1 MRKDSEN
8 HWSTNVIDI
17 FDRFVHGSL
26 PDLTERLEVLLQG
39 LLIDRLRQAPNE
51 NLSVGMGTL
60 QLLVSSFARFLWF
73 ADQVL
78 HDRCEFCRRSQK
90 KSTFL
95 VFIY

>member
-1 MRKDSEN
+1 M
-8 HWSTNVIDI
+8 V
-17 FDRFVHGSL
+17 VL

-78 HDRCEFCRRSQK
+78 HDSENSVDALK
-90 KSTFL
+90 KSTFVKL
-95 VFIY
+95 